1 MKSEKE
7 TLEQLGT
14 VSEVKMSPQRQ
25 QEIWNH
31 IEEALG
37 QEKPKRA
44 KRHSG
49 VWGTSA
55 AAVAAVLLVA
65 GGFYAYSGHGQRK
78 PPSNTTASRTTVPN
92 NSVTY
97 ASEMAV
103 IHSKGYSVTA
113 HKPNASVKTATGETL
128 SAWICI
134 LSASQDGYAEHVFF
148 FLNGKFL
155 ETDAQLSPEITTA
168 KAAGTGAIAVTY
180 PVYKSTDALA
190 KPTGTPVTITYTWNG
205 SKLVANKPY
214 PKQFG

>member
-1 MKSEKE
+1 MKSEND

-14 VSEVKMSPQRQ
+14 VSDVKMSPQRQ
-25 QEIWNH
+25 QEIWNN
-31 IEEALG
+31 IEEALD
-37 QEKPKRA
+37 QMKPERT

-65 GGFYAYSGHGQRK
+65 GGLYAFSGHGQRN
-78 PPSNTTASRTTVPN
+78 PVNRTTASRTTKPN
-92 NSVTY
+92 NSSNY
-97 ASEMAV
+97 ASEIAV
-103 IHSKGYSVTA
+103 IRSKGYSVTA
-113 HKPNASVKTATGETL
+113 QKPNASVKTATGETL

-134 LSASQDGYAEHVFF
+134 LSSSQDGYAEHVFF

-155 ETDAQLSPEITTA
+155 ETDSQLSPEITSA
-168 KAAGTGAIAVTY
+168 KPAGAGSIAVTY

-190 KPTGTPVTITYTWNG
+190 HPTGIPVTITYTWNG

-214 PKQFG
+214 PKQFA